1 MIPLVRSNFYVTE
14 SNVYRN
20 RVFFFRHDIWR
31 SIAEPAMAELKVK
44 LFEEVKLDEALKKL
58 DSRRLG
64 YSQIRLLPKQ
74 ASVRPITNLRR
85 RMLITKDKKI
95 LGQSINSIMGP
106 AYNMLKLETV
116 SRRSLVLCLLPD

>member
-1 MIPLVRSNFYVTE
+1 
-14 SNVYRN
+14 
-20 RVFFFRHDIWR
+20 
-31 SIAEPAMAELKVK
+31 MAELKVK

-116 SRRSLVLCLLPD
+116 SRRPPVLCLLPD

>member
-1 MIPLVRSNFYVTE
+1 
-14 SNVYRN
+14 
-20 RVFFFRHDIWR
+20 
-31 SIAEPAMAELKVK
+31 MAELKVK
-44 LFEEVKLDEALKKL
+44 LFEEVKLDEALRKL

>member
-1 MIPLVRSNFYVTE
+1 
-14 SNVYRN
+14 
-20 RVFFFRHDIWR
+20 
-31 SIAEPAMAELKVK
+31 MAELKVK

-74 ASVRPITNLRR
+74 NSVRPITNLKQ
-85 RMLITKDKKI
+85 RMLMTKDKKI

-106 AYNMLKLETV
+106 AYSMLKLETV
-116 SRRSLVLCLLPD
+116 SQRSLIFCLPAG